1 VAFAKARKDAG
12 IVSWDISTLRHCFG
26 TYRYADTTN
35 LPQVMA
41 EMGHTEASTTTQHY
55 IDAVTKKD
63 AEAFWGLI
71 HGGADAEKV
80 AEMPTRRIA

>member
-1 VAFAKARKDAG
+1 
-12 IVSWDISTLRHCFG
+12 
-26 TYRYADTTN
+26 
-35 LPQVMA
+35 MA

-71 HGGADAEKV
+71 PGGADAEKV